1 MSNVI
6 KHVIYDM
13 RPIALSYFL
22 PHNLSRALRL
32 SVIPIYAMLKLF
44 V

>member
-1 MSNVI
+1 MSSVI
-6 KHVIYDM
+6 KRVIYDM
-13 RPIALSYFL
+13 GAIALSYFL

-32 SVIPIYAMLKLF
+32 SVILIYAMLKLF